1 MTQDKWMRREGNYI
15 ILVNVK
21 RARPRHWNEE
31 VKIEKS
37 KVKAANPP
45 PHLLLDVN
53 LPELGDIKGSSACAF
68 LCEMLISN
76 KSPGMG
82 RGMIKGNHQTH
93 LLSLYF
99 Q

>member
-45 PHLLLDVN
+45 P
-53 LPELGDIKGSSACAF
+53 
-68 LCEMLISN
+68 IS
-76 KSPGMG
+76 
-82 RGMIKGNHQTH
+82 
-93 LLSLYF
+93 F
-99 Q
+99 